1 MRVVSAGVD
10 QEARKAERQA
20 YHQWLLSERVP
31 AASRNPLVLRADA
44 DELAAVDEAPKQS
57 PELVG
62 FTQDVHFDA
71 SFRDL
76 KASQLRGRSQQL
88 QYGAVER
95 SSSGGYAYSTELSS
109 PGSLGL
115 RVQFSG
121 FSLPDGASLFVYTED
136 GQVHGPYSGRGPNG
150 TGQFDSN
157 MVVGDRV
164 QLQLSVTDSAGI
176 DALRAS
182 RFQVTRWFG
191 DAFREQN
198 KDVVQQCVD
207 AFLRNDIP
215 AYAET
220 CLMLGA
226 CDLRKAL
233 SGINTPTAVIV
244 GEEDY
249 ATPVKMAQQLHDG
262 IAGSTLTVL
271 AGGRHLT
278 PLEMPEPIA
287 AELLRIARR
296 GQTS

>member
-95 SSSGGYAYSTELSS
+95 SSSGGYAYSAELSS

-182 RFQVTRWFG
+182 RFQVTGVGHIRPRLLAG
-191 DAFREQN
+191 TCSYNANCVVNASCNTEGAVSDAKN
-198 KDVVQQCVD
+198 AV
-207 AFLRNDIP
+207 A
-215 AYAET
+215 
-220 CLMLGA
+220 LMLY
-226 CDLRKAL
+226 R
-233 SGINTPTAVIV
+233 SGGGYYICSGGLIDNT
-244 GEEDY
+244 
-249 ATPVKMAQQLHDG
+249 
-262 IAGSTLTVL
+262 
-271 AGGRHLT
+271 AGGAT
-278 PLEMPEPIA
+278 
-287 AELLRIARR
+287 ARLKAPWKPSAWGPSIISPSR
-296 GQTS
+296 